1 MHNEKKDT
9 DISALEVVSTLKNYN
24 TFVIDIMTKNMKF
37 GRVLDFGCGYGEFA
51 NQLNK
56 MGYDCDGV
64 EVNLKAISKAKE
76 LGVKIFSG
84 LNELKRRYPI
94 VTSLN
99 VLEHIEDDE
108 KVLKDLFEIIEDNG
122 TLILY
127 LPASL
132 AAWTDMDLQV
142 GHYRRYSKKMIIEK
156 LKNAGFEVI
165 GASYK
170 DFGGWLILIILKTLK
185 IKPKFNLKLLQLY
198 DKFVFPLIK
207 YLDIFGS
214 HIIGKNVLV
223 VARVV
228 R

>member
-64 EVNLKAISKAKE
+64 EVNLKAFSRAKE
-76 LGVKIFSG
+76 LGVKTFSG

-99 VLEHIEDDE
+99 VLEHIEDDQ

-132 AAWTDMDLQV
+132 AAWTDMDVKV
-142 GHYRRYSKKMIIEK
+142 GHYRRYTKKMIIEK

-170 DFGGWLILIILKTLK
+170 DFGGWLILIILKTLR
-185 IKPKFNLKLLQLY
+185 IKPKFNLRLLLLY
-198 DKFVFPLIK
+198 DKFIFPLIK

-214 HIIGKNVLV
+214 HFIGKNVLV